1 MKILVSGTVRAQLV
15 RKSARV
21 CAIEVAHPIARAGPS
36 KVARPPSERCE
47 AAGSRM
53 FVASQLGEHRAEAYA
68 AVMPTGVHY
77 SLNSSRAVKAVSG
90 KSEKTPSTPSP

>member
-1 MKILVSGTVRAQLV
+1 
-15 RKSARV
+15 
-21 CAIEVAHPIARAGPS
+21 
-36 KVARPPSERCE
+36 
-47 AAGSRM
+47 M